1 MVLPGCSQTADGRL
15 DALLDALTCRAET
28 NRGRVDPSSGD
39 TDELLRGWCACR
51 TTHRVGG
58 PPETPSR
65 EAGCPANFLRGG
77 LWWGLDTWC
86 VAVGALVARV
96 EQVLGR
102 AHALFGEP
110 PASGTRSAAG
120 AGWRLAGAGD
130 LVRGGARQVSGLS
143 GEMPSRYGDFA
154 AGAGSALSDLAG
166 TDGGLGAA
174 LADAVGADRSGRADS
189 GAVVA
194 GATADTAVLAAISH
208 TPAGEKA
215 LITALRSRVSQQRS
229 VVAAYRARDAQLAGL
244 LRSLAYARRGGAGTG
259 MPVGG
264 GIPWGG
270 GGLGAGMLRGV
281 SGLGGMPGRHRHRHT
296 ALSSLLGHRADRVP
310 GGPGEVAVR
319 AALGRLGRPYVWG
332 AKGPSSFDCSGLTGW
347 AWRQAGIALGSNTYQ
362 QIGDGIAVPPG
373 QVRAGDLIFP
383 KDAFGGAGPGHV
395 QLAISP
401 TQVIHAPQ
409 PGDVVRIAPMPS
421 SYVARRPVPLV

>member
-1 MVLPGCSQTADGRL
+1 MRRALAAEILCAGR
-15 DALLDALTCRAET
+15 CC
-28 NRGRVDPSSGD
+28 GD
-39 TDELLRGWCACR
+39 LILI
-51 TTHRVGG
+51 
-58 PPETPSR
+58 
-65 EAGCPANFLRGG
+65 
-77 LWWGLDTWC
+77 C

-110 PASGTRSAAG
+110 PVSGGQAGSQARS
-120 AGWRLAGAGD
+120 RLAGAGD
-130 LVRGGARQVSGLS
+130 LVRGGVQQVSGLS
-143 GEMPSRYGDFA
+143 GEMSSRYGDFA
-154 AGAGSALSDLAG
+154 AGAGSALGDLAG
-166 TDGGLGAA
+166 ADGGLGTALDDAA
-174 LADAVGADRSGRADS
+174 GTDRSGRADS
-189 GAVVA
+189 GTVLA
-194 GATADTAVLAAISH
+194 GAAADTAGLAGISR

-244 LRSLAYARRGGAGTG
+244 LRSLAYARRAGAGSA

-264 GIPWGG
+264 GIPWGN
-270 GGLGAGMLRGV
+270 GGLGPGMLRGF
-281 SGLGGMPGRHRHRHT
+281 SGPAGMAGRRRHRHT
-296 ALSSLLGHRADRVP
+296 APSSLLGHPADRVP
-310 GGPGEVAVR
+310 GGPGEVAAR

-347 AWRQAGIALGSNTYQ
+347 AWRQAGIALGANTYQ
-362 QIGDGIAVPPG
+362 QIRDGIAVPPG

-421 SYVARRPVPLV
+421 AYVARRPVPLV